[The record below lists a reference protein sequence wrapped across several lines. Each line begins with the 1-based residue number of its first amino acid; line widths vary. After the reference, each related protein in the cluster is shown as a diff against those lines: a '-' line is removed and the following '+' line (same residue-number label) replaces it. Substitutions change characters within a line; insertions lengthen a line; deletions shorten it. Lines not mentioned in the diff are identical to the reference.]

1 MNIIYRYWASQYGYS
16 NVLGQ
21 NSATSPPS
29 LRIINARAHCS
40 RHDSRRP
47 RTFSNIVQFNQLVH
61 CAVLVFLDI
70 PRKKTSPRVVI
81 HHTHSKDSP
90 PRVIGWKIK
99 FTTGK
104 NSFRGSWPR
113 RESQGEGKE
122 KRKGIV
128 SKIEEFSNSCRTF
141 VVGGRHRRVYISS
154 ISTLV
159 GKPRVH
165 HFCIN

>member
-1 MNIIYRYWASQYGYS
+1 MNIIYRYWASQYRYS

-21 NSATSPPS
+21 NSATSSPS

-47 RTFSNIVQFNQLVH
+47 RTFSNIVQLVH

-70 PRKKTSPRVVI
+70 PREDEPTRR
-81 HHTHSKDSP
+81 HTPHAFQGFASASNRLKN
-90 PRVIGWKIK
+90 KIYN
-99 FTTGK
+99 GK
-104 NSFRGSWPR
+104 EFLSR
-113 RESQGEGKE
+113 KLAE
-122 KRKGIV
+122 KRKQ
-128 SKIEEFSNSCRTF
+128 
-141 VVGGRHRRVYISS
+141 GRGERKAKGNRFENRRVFEFLSNVCRRSIYISS